1 MTTPGDPPP
10 VPDRSAGR
18 PLDVVRTPD
27 GVAPLDDVALGPALL
42 ARAQA
47 APDGAAV
54 LRVAWP
60 RPTLAF
66 SRLDTLA
73 PGWPA
78 AREAARG
85 HGFEPVVRQRG
96 GRAAAYHEGCLLLD
110 LVSPDPDPRTGI
122 RPRYEA
128 GAAVLVGALAG
139 LGVDARVGAVP
150 GEYCP
155 GDHSVNAS
163 GRVKLAGTA
172 QRVVRGAWLFSSML
186 VVCGADRLR
195 AVLDDVHAALGLQWD
210 PASVGSVEGVLRL
223 DVEGAHPRGLPDDVV
238 ERAVLAQYAA
248 AGYTVRAR
256 AWDPALLAG
265 AAEQRPRHLP
275 D

>member
-1 MTTPGDPPP
+1 MT
-10 VPDRSAGR
+10 RR
-18 PLDVVRTPD
+18 LDVLRTPD

-42 ARAQA
+42 ARAQGE
-47 APDGAAV
+47 PDGAAV
-54 LRVAWP
+54 LRIAWP

-73 PGWPA
+73 PGWSA
-78 AREAARG
+78 ARDAARA

-110 LVSPDPDPRTGI
+110 LVSPDPDPRSSI
-122 RPRYEA
+122 RTRYET
-128 GAAVLVGALAG
+128 GAAVLVGALAF

-155 GDHSVNAS
+155 GDYSVNAD

-172 QRVVRGAWLFSSML
+172 QRVVRGAWLFSGLL
-186 VVCGADRLR
+186 VVTGADRLR
-195 AVLDDVHAALGLQWD
+195 AVLTDVLAALGVDWE
-210 PASVGSVEGVLRL
+210 PASVGAVESVRPRVAGAPRL
-223 DVEGAHPRGLPDDVV
+223 DRDVV
-238 ERAVLAQYAA
+238 ERAVLASYVA
-248 AGYTVRAR
+248 AGYDVRER
-256 AWDPALLAG
+256 LWEPGLLVEAG
-265 AAEQRPRHLP
+265 RRHERHRP